1 MHKQAAPATRSYF
14 RLLSLRAKFKLFA
27 AVFCIFAPLSILV
40 VSPFHPARSITFF
53 VVWSALGG
61 LTAAGW
67 AYVGTL
73 GRRVLWLL
81 IPSQTLWVVLPATI
95 LRGDFPTGF
104 TFSLAGTY
112 CIVLIVVGYILFVKF
127 IGSEGA
133 RSVRMQ
139 AELTL
144 AQQIHANLI
153 SPINTKSGRL
163 ELFGRSLAGAEMG
176 GDLIDVVGQG
186 DRTDVIIADVS
197 GHGVRAGVVMGMVKS
212 AIHTRLR
219 DGAELGAL
227 LTDVNQVIE
236 ELTSPEM
243 FVTAACLRFDT
254 SPIVKFVGAGHGAV
268 LHYQAKTNSL
278 GYLESAH
285 LPLGVAPSE
294 RYVATEHAVAPG
306 DVLLLMTDGLVETF
320 DDADQALGQQP
331 IEALLLARHDE
342 PLPRLYEALMAA
354 VSAHGPQTDDQSVL
368 LVRVLG

>member
-14 RLLSLRAKFKLFA
+14 RLLSARAKLKLFA
-27 AVFCIFAPLSILV
+27 AVFFIFGPLSILV
-40 VSPFHPARSITFF
+40 VSPFHPARSILFF
-53 VVWSALGG
+53 VLWSALGG

-67 AYVGTL
+67 AYMGTH
-73 GRRVLWLL
+73 GPRILWLL
-81 IPSQTLWVVLPATI
+81 IPSQAFWLVLPNTI
-95 LRGDFPTGF
+95 LHPDFPTGF

-127 IGSEGA
+127 IASEGA

-153 SPINTKSGRL
+153 SPIDITSDRL
-163 ELFGRSLAGAEMG
+163 ELFGRSVASAEMG
-176 GDLIDVVGQG
+176 GDLIDVVSQG

-212 AIHTRLR
+212 AIRTRLR

-243 FVTAACLRFDT
+243 FVTAACLRFDASGT
-254 SPIVKFVGAGHGAV
+254 LRFVGAGHGAV
-268 LHYQAKTNSL
+268 LHYQSESTSL
-278 GYLESAH
+278 AYLESAH
-285 LPLGVAPSE
+285 LPLGVTPQE
-294 RYVATEHAVAPG
+294 RYVATEHTVAPS

-320 DDADQALGQQP
+320 NEQDQALGQQP
-331 IEALLLARHDE
+331 LEALLLARHDE
-342 PLPRLYEALMAA
+342 PLHRLYEAVMAA

-368 LVRVLG
+368 LVRVRA